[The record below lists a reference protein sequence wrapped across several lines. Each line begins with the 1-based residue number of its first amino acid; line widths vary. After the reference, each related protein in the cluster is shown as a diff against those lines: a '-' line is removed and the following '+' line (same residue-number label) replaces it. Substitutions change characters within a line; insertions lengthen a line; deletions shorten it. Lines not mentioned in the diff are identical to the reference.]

1 MMNNNNINTP
11 PPLFVSDIWIKG
23 SIKNNVNVKIK
34 KKLNKEKNSDKDE
47 KSETSDKDDKEGR
60 LIILFYFLNKSRL
73 FIKIDN

>member
-1 MMNNNNINTP
+1 MNNNNINTP